1 MLNLE
6 KIMFLKV
13 LSYLERVFS
22 MQLFSI
28 AYGQPHVEANSSAI
42 FAEKRK
48 TMFRKKTWN
57 LVFNL
62 FKYIFNEP
70 NSLALQTI
78 IFQMGQN
85 GILLPK
91 LFWPTV
97 RKNCSSDR
105 EITRTIYSN
114 SERSE

>member
-13 LSYLERVFS
+13 LSYPERVFS

-48 TMFRKKTWN
+48 MMIRKKNN
-57 LVFNL
+57 LETL
-62 FKYIFNEP
+62 FSIYLSTYSIN
-70 NSLALQTI
+70 QTVWHCK
-78 IFQMGQN
+78 Q
-85 GILLPK
+85 
-91 LFWPTV
+91 
-97 RKNCSSDR
+97 
-105 EITRTIYSN
+105 
-114 SERSE
+114 

>member
-13 LSYLERVFS
+13 LSYPERVFS

-48 TMFRKKTWN
+48 MMIRKKKQSWN
-57 LVFNL
+57 PVFNL
-62 FKYIFNEP
+62 FKYIFNKP

-78 IFQMGQN
+78 IFQMGRN
-85 GILLPK
+85 GI
-91 LFWPTV
+91 
-97 RKNCSSDR
+97 
-105 EITRTIYSN
+105 
-114 SERSE
+114 